1 MLKSEGKL
9 AGKVALVTGAGS
21 SGPGWGNGK
30 ATAAL
35 FAREGAIVIASDI
48 SLPAA
53 EEAAAIIAGE
63 GGSAIAV
70 QCDVTS
76 PESVEALV
84 SLVVERHGRIDILH
98 NNVGTLA
105 LGGPVEASLESWRR
119 VLDVNLTSMF
129 LTCKY
134 VLPVM
139 VAGGAGSIINVSSI
153 IATTSV
159 GPHYISYSS
168 SKAAVNQFTRSVAIQ
183 YADRNIRC
191 NAIMPGLM
199 RTPMVEQ
206 TLGKGLSP
214 EELEAMLRRRDATC
228 PMGRM
233 GDAWDVARA
242 ALFFASD
249 DSSYVTG
256 QALAVD
262 GGVTLRSGTF

>member
-1 MLKSEGKL
+1 MVNGRLEGKI
-9 AGKVALVTGAGS
+9 ALVTGAGS

-35 FAREGAIVIASDI
+35 FAREGATVIACDI
-48 SLPAA
+48 ALEAAQEAADTIAA
-53 EEAAAIIAGE
+53 EGGKIIALR
-63 GGSAIAV
+63 A
-70 QCDVTS
+70 DVTS
-76 PESVEALV
+76 PDSVAALMTAI
-84 SLVVERHGRIDILH
+84 VERYGRLDILH

-105 LGGPVEASLESWRR
+105 LGGPVEASLESWHR
-119 VLDVNLTSMF
+119 VMDINVTSMF

-134 VLPVM
+134 GLPVM
-139 VAGGAGSIINVSSI
+139 LESGGGSIINVSSI
-153 IATTSV
+153 IAETSV

-206 TLGKGLSP
+206 TLGKGLSKT
-214 EELEAMLRRRDATC
+214 ELNAMIQRRDAAC
-228 PMGRM
+228 PIGRM
-233 GDAWDVARA
+233 GDAWDVAKA

-256 QALAVD
+256 QILAVD
-262 GGVTLRSGTF
+262 GGVTLRSATF

>member
-1 MLKSEGKL
+1 MANGRLEGKI
-9 AGKVALVTGAGS
+9 ALVTGAGS

-35 FAREGAIVIASDI
+35 FAREGATVIACDI
-48 SLPAA
+48 SMTAAQEAADTIAA
-53 EEAAAIIAGE
+53 EGGKVIALQ
-63 GGSAIAV
+63 A
-70 QCDVTS
+70 DVTS
-76 PESVEALV
+76 PDSVAALV
-84 SLVVERHGRIDILH
+84 AAIVERYGRIDILH

-105 LGGPVEASLESWRR
+105 LGGPVEATLESWHR
-119 VLDVNLTSMF
+119 VMDINVTSMF

-139 VAGGAGSIINVSSI
+139 LEGGGGSIVNVSSI
-153 IATTSV
+153 IAQTSV

-206 TLGKGLSP
+206 TLGKGLSK
-214 EELEAMLRRRDATC
+214 EELEAMIRRRDAAC
-228 PMGRM
+228 PIGRM
-233 GDAWDVARA
+233 GDAWDVAKA

-256 QALAVD
+256 QILAVD
-262 GGVTLRSGTF
+262 GGVTLRSASF